1 MLNGIL
7 TDRLLRTAHCVMLAL
22 GIFLVGREAYTGTDL
37 AQQAVGRDFASF
49 WTAGR
54 MVLNGHS
61 LAIFDPQAMTAFQL
75 TLSDGPIG
83 RLSPW
88 FYPPLLLLYVSCLFA
103 LVPYKVAY
111 LLYLAVSVAAFYL
124 VTRRLFPAVKPLYII
139 SFPAFWYNLLSGQNG
154 LLTAIIIVTGLLW
167 LTTRPAMAGAVLAL
181 LSFKP
186 QLCLA
191 LPVFLLL
198 DRRWQTI
205 LAGAVTVLALAALS
219 TALWGPPIWSAFL
232 AGLHDAQRYN
242 QSGTSMPPHA
252 FAHLFGMLKTMGLS
266 QVTAMALNYLF
277 VAVAGCAVVRTWF
290 LPHPQTV
297 KFATLILLTLLLPPH
312 LLFYDFVVTGAVMVW
327 LWPDERLRPALIMLW
342 IAPFVW
348 PLFTRIGI
356 PLFPL
361 ATALLLIQLCR
372 GTAVGIA
379 AEVTVAAPA
388 PRGTV

>member
-1 MLNGIL
+1 MLNEIL
-7 TDRLLRTAHCVMLAL
+7 TDRVLRTAHSVMLAL
-22 GIFLVGREAYTGTDL
+22 GLFLVGREAYTGTDL
-37 AQQAVGRDFASF
+37 AQQALGRDFASF

-54 MVLNGHS
+54 MVLDGHS
-61 LAIFDPQAMTAFQL
+61 LAIFDPQAMTSFQL
-75 TLSDGPIG
+75 TLSDGPAG

-88 FYPPLLLLYVSCLFA
+88 FYPPLLLLYVSCVFA
-103 LVPYKVAY
+103 LVPYKLAY
-111 LLYLAVSVAAFYL
+111 LLYLASSVAVFYL

-154 LLTAIIIVTGLLW
+154 LLTAVIIVTGLLW
-167 LTTRPAMAGAVLAL
+167 LTTRPATAGAVLAL

-198 DRRWQTI
+198 ERRWQTI
-205 LAGAVTVLALAALS
+205 LAGAITGLALVALS
-219 TALWGPPIWSAFL
+219 TALWGTPIWSAFL

-266 QVTAMALNYLF
+266 QVTAMTLNYVF
-277 VAVAGCAVVRTWF
+277 VAVASAAAIRTWF
-290 LPHPQTV
+290 LPHAQTV
-297 KFATLILLTLLLPPH
+297 KFASFVLLTLLLPPH
-312 LLFYDFVVTGAVMVW
+312 LLFYDFVVTGAVIVW

-361 ATALLLIQLCR
+361 ATALLLIQLCH
-372 GTAVGIA
+372 GPAAGIA
-379 AEVTVAAPA
+379 ADVVANAPA
-388 PRGTV
+388 RSGKV